1 MHTLSCLLLL
11 FLANAPFVGTAAEG
25 ASWDLTL
32 LSKTPATFAATNRSV
47 VPGVRSLFY
56 EGARLDGK
64 PTRVFAWYG
73 APTNTTKKIPAMVLV
88 HGGGG
93 TAFDAWVKLW
103 VSRGYAAIA
112 MDLCGSVP
120 VGTYGKWQR
129 HEHGAPPGWGGFD
142 QIDRPQSDQW
152 TWQAIADIALAH
164 SLIRSFPEVDATR
177 IGVTGISWGGYLT
190 CIVSAVDTRFRF
202 AAPVY
207 GCGFL
212 GENSTWLGTFEKMGA
227 EKSAKWLGWWDPS
240 HYLKRTTMP
249 VLWVNGSND
258 FAYPM
263 DSWQKSY
270 RATQGP
276 DTLCLRVRMP
286 HGHGSAGE
294 NPAEIHAFAESLFNG
309 GTPLAKPL
317 KQGRDGKNAWATFES
332 KSPITKAE
340 LNFTRDNG
348 KWQQRKWEAVPAA
361 LDTKTGRASAAL
373 PEGAT
378 VYYLNLFDER
388 GLVVS
393 TEHEELP
400 AQNPSR

>member
-1 MHTLSCLLLL
+1 MRTFVCFFLLL
-11 FLANAPFVGTAAEG
+11 ANSLSAAETVD
-25 ASWDLTL
+25 APSWDLAL
-32 LSKTPATFAATNRSV
+32 LSKTPATFAATNRST

-56 EGARLDGK
+56 EGSRFDGK

-93 TAFDAWVKLW
+93 TAFEAWVKLW

-129 HEHGAPPGWGGFD
+129 HEHGGPPGWGGFD

-152 TWQAIADIALAH
+152 TWQAVADIALAH
-164 SLIRSFPEVDATR
+164 SLIRSFSEVDATR
-177 IGVTGISWGGYLT
+177 VGVTGISWGGYLT
-190 CIVSAVDTRFRF
+190 CIASAVDTRFRF

-240 HYLKRTTMP
+240 HYLKRTAMP

-276 DTLCLRVRMP
+276 DTLCLRIRMP
-286 HGHGSAGE
+286 HAHGGAGE

-309 GTPLAKPL
+309 GAPLARLL

-332 KSPITKAE
+332 KSPIAKAE
-340 LNFTRDNG
+340 LNFTRDTG
-348 KWQQRKWEAVPAA
+348 KWQQRKWETVPAA
-361 LDTKTGRASAAL
+361 LDAKTGRASATL

-393 TEHEELP
+393 AEHEDLTV
-400 AQNPSR
+400 QNPSR